1 MIHALKALKK
11 DQDILLNAMKVFIQE
26 PSLDWRE
33 QALKAKY
40 SERDENQHVT
50 GDLFTSIIFTQTRI
64 LKMIFFF

>member
-33 QALKAKY
+33 QALKANY
-40 SERDENQHVT
+40 SEEDQNQHVT
-50 GDLFTSIIFTQTRI
+50 GDLFNLKLFLNLEFEKCFIF
-64 LKMIFFF
+64 